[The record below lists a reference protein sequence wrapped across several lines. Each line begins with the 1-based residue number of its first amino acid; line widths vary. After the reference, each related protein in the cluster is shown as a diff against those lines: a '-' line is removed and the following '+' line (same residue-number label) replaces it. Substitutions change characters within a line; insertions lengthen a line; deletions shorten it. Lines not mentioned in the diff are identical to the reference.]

1 VARLR
6 CSCGQ
11 GVDVWGEVWWA
22 GGGPRWV
29 FFDDEKTSETYS
41 QRIGR
46 CPGCGKAFERKDML
60 SPPFPEG

>member
-1 VARLR
+1 MARLH
-6 CSCGQ
+6 CSCRR

-22 GGGPRWV
+22 GGGLRWV

-41 QRIGR
+41 QGIGS

-60 SPPFPEG
+60 SPPAREV